1 MAPNAQASKFPYI
14 EVTQARRQFLLTAI
28 PADLLTQIS
37 YAAVRRQDDEVG
49 AVQRILNQGRIA
61 GIKSFALGDGD
72 FPASIVLNWVGEDPL
87 ETQDNVVTLPNRA
100 RSAQIIDGQHRVAG
114 LKEAIADKPELA
126 NQMLPVAIYQG
137 LNTVDCANIFLSI
150 NTEQRPVP
158 RSLVFDLY
166 GIASEDLVDQAA
178 VRARDI
184 AMSLGE
190 DDQAYSNLIKL
201 PNQPR
206 QRGGIALSTAVTA
219 IKPLVES
226 KGILEQIGATSL
238 ETQRHIFQNYF
249 SAIANSYGERW
260 QEKDNAFLY
269 AAGFMGAVE
278 FLQLK
283 LIPYCV
289 MHKSFKTELIAN
301 ALRLDRTDLIK
312 QEEMKG
318 IGGKDAPRKV
328 FERLLSAFQP
338 LEASPTAFEV

>member
-1 MAPNAQASKFPYI
+1 MAPHRQAQQFPYI
-14 EVTQARRQFLLTAI
+14 EVTQAKRSFLLTAI
-28 PADLLTQIS
+28 PADLLTRIS
-37 YAAVRRQDDEVG
+37 YAAIRRQDEEEG
-49 AVQRILNQGRIA
+49 AVQRVLNQGRIA
-61 GIKSFALGDGD
+61 GVKAFALGDGD
-72 FPASIVLNWVGEDPL
+72 FPASIVLNWVSSDLEIEDNFITIP
-87 ETQDNVVTLPNRA
+87 DHPRA
-100 RSAQIIDGQHRVAG
+100 AQIIDGQHRVAG
-114 LKEAIADKPELA
+114 LKDAISERAELA
-126 NQMLPVAIYQG
+126 TQILPVAIYRG

-150 NTEQRPVP
+150 NTEQRPVS

-184 AMSLGE
+184 AMSLDGE
-190 DDQAYSNLIKL
+190 GQAYYNFVKL

-206 QRGGIALSTAVTA
+206 QRGGIALSTAVSA

-226 KGILEQIGATSL
+226 KGVLEQIGATSL
-238 ETQRHIFQNYF
+238 ETQRHIFQNF
-249 SAIANSYGERW
+249 FTSLANSYGERW

-289 MHKSFKTELIAN
+289 MQKSFKMETITA
-301 ALRLDRTDLIK
+301 ALRLDRTDLIR

-328 FERLLSAFQP
+328 FERLLASFQP
-338 LEASPTAFEV
+338 DETIRTTFEV